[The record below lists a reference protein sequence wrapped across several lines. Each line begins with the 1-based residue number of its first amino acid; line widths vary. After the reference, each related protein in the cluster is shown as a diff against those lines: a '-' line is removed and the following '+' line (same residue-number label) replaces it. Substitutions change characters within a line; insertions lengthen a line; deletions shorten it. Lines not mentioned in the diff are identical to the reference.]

1 MREGRRERGGREG
14 EVRGSWVDSA
24 CSFLPAGMKIYP
36 VAPFSIRHNFCFLF
50 FGNLNTLKICQS
62 PFSISNI
69 LEFNSS

>member
-50 FGNLNTLKICQS
+50 
-62 PFSISNI
+62 
-69 LEFNSS
+69 LET